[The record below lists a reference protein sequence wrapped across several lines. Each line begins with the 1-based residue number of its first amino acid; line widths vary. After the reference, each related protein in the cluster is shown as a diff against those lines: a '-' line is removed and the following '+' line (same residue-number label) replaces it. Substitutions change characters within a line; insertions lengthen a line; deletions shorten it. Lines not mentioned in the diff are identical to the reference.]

1 VSSHPEIRTHYHSTP
16 PRLLLECHHHPL
28 WSTPIPGDPFAPLRQ
43 RFLARCAD
51 QLAELKAARK
61 GGLFPG
67 SDAPLIHIAHSLAG
81 PNGDMLGI
89 DDLTKFVTMQ
99 SDYPQAVLDWVRSLN
114 ANGPL
119 PDDFSLLRIQF

>member
-1 VSSHPEIRTHYHSTP
+1 VSSHPEIRTRYHSTP

-28 WSTPIPGDPFAPLRQ
+28 WSTPIPDDPFAPLRQ

-67 SDAPLIHIAHSLAG
+67 SNAPLIHIAHSLAG
-81 PNGDMLGI
+81 AAGTFGFAQISVRASELETLLI
-89 DDLTKFVTMQ
+89 EQVDDGTVH
-99 SDYPQAVLDWVRSLN
+99 AALN
-114 ANGPL
+114 AL
-119 PDDFSLLRIQF
+119 IAEIERTLA